1 MLKIYTKN
9 QNVIDFIKQNMP
21 ESADTCTF
29 ENINRIEI
37 IMNDECSI
45 VDVEKT
51 KAKGEMVCEKLND
64 MCSINIK

>member
-29 ENINRIEI
+29 ENIDRIEI

-45 VDVEKT
+45 VNIEESKKEGKMVE
-51 KAKGEMVCEKLND
+51 EKLEG